1 MITREQ
7 WDAMSDIQ
15 RWDLFNAMQYEIAE
29 ADNAVDAGD
38 DDEDMTYER
47 EKPDPARRPKPGANA
62 SANEYPP
69 PPRPDPAVNPI
80 VVKGEVGGIFRRKR

>member
-7 WDAMSDIQ
+7 WDAMTDIQ

-38 DDEDMTYER
+38 DDEDMTY
-47 EKPDPARRPKPGANA
+47 DPQ
-62 SANEYPP
+62 
-69 PPRPDPAVNPI
+69 
-80 VVKGEVGGIFRRKR
+80 